1 MPRGGKTER
10 GRKTKARIV
19 AAATRL
25 FADRGYLETT
35 MAAIAAEAG
44 VAVQTLYL
52 AFGSKVAI
60 LTAAHDLAVV
70 GDDEPIPVLDRPWVD
85 EVRAEPSGSRAL
97 ELVLTNTLAIVER
110 VAPISGVIQAAA
122 ADTDVAELLAR
133 TNAQRLDTM
142 RFLAAELA
150 KKPGFGPALSA
161 GNVADVLDAVV
172 SNELYRLLVVER
184 QWPVEDWKA
193 WAHQSAA
200 FRLFPDANQG
210 DNGER
215 APTGRRPA
223 SR

>member
-10 GRKTKARIV
+10 GRKTKASIV

-25 FADRGYLETT
+25 FIERGYLETT

-60 LTAAHDLAVV
+60 LAAAHDLAVV

-85 EVRAEPSGSRAL
+85 EVRDEPNVSRAL
-97 ELVLTNTLAIVER
+97 ELVLTNTLGIVER

-150 KKPGFGPALSA
+150 TKQGFASQLTTDR
-161 GNVADVLDAVV
+161 VADVLYAVV
-172 SNELYRLLVVER
+172 SNELHRLLVIER
-184 QWPVEDWKA
+184 QWPVEDWRA

-200 FRLFPDANQG
+200 FRLSPDANHG
-210 DNGER
+210 DNGKR
-215 APTGRRPA
+215 APTRRRPA